1 MVEQIMEERR
11 QLAVLQQ
18 QEKQIL
24 QLWAYQTPK
33 RQGPYLNTENMTA
46 VH

>member
-1 MVEQIMEERR
+1 MEQIMEERR
-11 QLAVLQQ
+11 QQAVLQEK
-18 QEKQIL
+18 EKQIL

-33 RQGPYLNTENMTA
+33 QRVYLNTENMTA